1 MSRMRPR
8 GTPGIALILSLLG
21 LAHGQASPSQSALSA
36 AAATASSSEIVSV
49 PDASDKTLDPASLI
63 PDLSPL
69 PNAKASLI
77 GGTIDK
83 LDRVRDQITVRI
95 FGGGKMTICFD
106 PRTRIYDDGRPAAA
120 SDLRRGDRI
129 YLDTIL
135 DGSTV
140 FARNIRLRTAAAAT
154 GASDGIVLSYREDK
168 RELTLRDVLSPQP
181 LKIHLTSQTQV
192 IHGEKSVS
200 ASSLEPGTL
209 VAVSFSPQ
217 GSGRDVAQRVSI
229 LAVPG
234 ASFTFAGRVTG
245 LDLSTGLLV
254 LISDTD
260 GKTYEIHMDS
270 AAIAASGDLHPGAN
284 VTTEASFDGS
294 RYVARALTINPR

>member
-1 MSRMRPR
+1 M
-8 GTPGIALILSLLG
+8 
-21 LAHGQASPSQSALSA
+21 PSS
-36 AAATASSSEIVSV
+36 TETVPE
-49 PDASDKTLDPASLI
+49 PDASDKTLDPASLL

-69 PNAKASLI
+69 PNTKASLI

-106 PRTRIYDDGRPAAA
+106 PRTRIYEDGRPAAA
-120 SDLRRGDRI
+120 SDLRRGERI

-140 FARNIRLRTAAAAT
+140 FARNIRLRNAAAAT

-181 LKIHLTSQTQV
+181 LKIRLTSQTQV
-192 IHGEKSVS
+192 IHGDKSVS
-200 ASSLEPGTL
+200 ANSLEPGTL
-209 VAVSFSPQ
+209 VAVSFSSQ
-217 GSGRDVAQRVSI
+217 GSGRDVAQQISI
-229 LAVPG
+229 LAIPG

-270 AAIAASGDLHPGAN
+270 AVIAVNGNLHPGAN
-284 VTTEASFDGS
+284 VTAVASFSGS
-294 RYVARALTINPR
+294 RYVARALTVNPQ